1 MIKQT
6 NIQITL
12 ETLAQKMRQYLTCA
26 LIDDQEGW
34 GKDCP
39 DCEGESEVLRWS
51 ELTEGGKD
59 A

>member
-39 DCEGESEVLRWS
+39 DCEGEGEVLRCAA
-51 ELTEGGKD
+51 LT
-59 A
+59 